1 MNNLCIMNSL
11 RHIPANSVD
20 GCNPFEV
27 RVPSVGTNH
36 NILTEVVLLKLSISN
51 SSKST
56 YSHSV
61 TNERP
66 WLYETLEPE

>member
-11 RHIPANSVD
+11 RHIPANSLD

-36 NILTEVVLLKLSISN
+36 NILTEGVLLSYRL
-51 SSKST
+51 
-56 YSHSV
+56 V
-61 TNERP
+61 TVQNQHIHIVLLMRGHGCMRH
-66 WLYETLEPE
+66 